1 MRANHIET
9 VMGIVVLAVAGGF
22 LTFAYNSSHMPT
34 QSGYTVTAKFDSVD
48 GLGTG
53 SDVRIGGV
61 KIGTVSDIRL
71 EPNTYKAAVSIGVG
85 KDVKIP
91 ADSTAAIVSDGLL
104 GGKYLSITPGGDE
117 NNLKSGEVI
126 PYTQSSVNLEQ
137 LIGKF
142 MFSGGGV
149 DGEKKKDAP
158 PAAQTP
164 PSSPSGL

>member
-9 VMGIVVLAVAGGF
+9 VMGLVVLAVAGGF
-22 LTFAYNSSHMPT
+22 LTFAYKSSHVST
-34 QSGYTVTAKFDSVD
+34 QGGYTVSAKFDSVD

-71 EPNTYKAAVSIGVG
+71 EPDTYKAAVSLGLA

-104 GGKYLSITPGGDE
+104 GSKYLSITPGGDE
-117 NNLKSGEVI
+117 KNLKNGEVI
-126 PYTQSSVNLEQ
+126 SYTQSSVNLEQ

-158 PAAQTP
+158 AQTP
-164 PSSPSGL
+164 PSGL